1 MRYYATASGPKVR
14 DAMRT
19 GLLGMIANPASGN
32 RVEAGIDW
40 CAGNAAYTGHYT
52 GDDTYLAWL
61 AARAPHVGRCAF
73 ATAPD
78 VVGDAAATL
87 ARSLPMAGRIRAI
100 GYPVA
105 LVAQDGLEHLAV
117 PWGEIDALF
126 LGFTDRALG
135 VLDVR
140 RWRHPSR
147 GGLVYRPCS

>member
-1 MRYYATASGPKVR
+1 
-14 DAMRT
+14 MRT

-40 CAGNAAYTGHYT
+40 CADNAMYTGQYP
-52 GDDTYLAWL
+52 GDDAYLGWL
-61 AARAPHVGRCAF
+61 AARAPHVGRCAC

-78 VVGDAAATL
+78 VVSDDAATL
-87 ARSLPMAGRIRAI
+87 ARSQPMLPPIRAA

-105 LVAQDGLEHLAV
+105 LVAQDGLENLTV
-117 PWGEIDALF
+117 PWGEFDALF